1 MYLRCECRS
10 CCLLIG
16 WFGVKCVWERKCVA
30 IVTLHTHHIVLQA
43 VIILQ
48 ALSAFGILN
57 GQNKLSQAEDSSC
70 LLPGC
75 YFWKSQARSKSLKS
89 DSFKVKAGAE
99 GKRNQS
105 CTGVKTLTNVFLCY
119 LSSRIASLS
128 KIFPTLM
135 LYKLWE
141 DGKIG
146 SLDDPLE
153 KYVDNFTIK
162 NPLGKTRDSE
172 LKYVTDGLIF
182 LDSGEV
188 QIRSSSVTLRRMAS
202 QLSGTEHHTEQFKV
216 FTELPW
222 ANRCDMMQV
231 TVWPSGLRYI

>member
-1 MYLRCECRS
+1 MITNF
-10 CCLLIG
+10 LLLFKYYYVRLKNNHI
-16 WFGVKCVWERKCVA
+16 
-30 IVTLHTHHIVLQA
+30 TLF
-43 VIILQ
+43 
-48 ALSAFGILN
+48 LSF
-57 GQNKLSQAEDSSC
+57 
-70 LLPGC
+70 
-75 YFWKSQARSKSLKS
+75 
-89 DSFKVKAGAE
+89 
-99 GKRNQS
+99 
-105 CTGVKTLTNVFLCY
+105 
-119 LSSRIASLS
+119 RIASLS

-153 KYVDNFTIK
+153 KYVENFTIK

-202 QLSGTEHHTEQFKV
+202 QLSGTCRG
-216 FTELPW
+216 LYR
-222 ANRCDMMQV
+222 AIYNL
-231 TVWPSGLRYI
+231 TVSRGPAAVI